1 MSARKKNLAKF
12 INNLVGNVEPET
24 AQSVLDDIFARSKT
38 ITDHARLVDTD
49 CVLCL
54 NPLAEGCEDM
64 DEGGSGEGPP
74 APGLQVVQL
83 PRCEGHYFHRRCV
96 YDLFSNTNFK
106 KCPICSHQY
115 MMSFGNQPPNGR
127 MTWKESPFSL
137 SGYDCP
143 TIVISFDMPSGIL
156 PAYTVADGEG
166 GVVTVPEQRY
176 MGASRVAYLPKNAE
190 GEIMLKYL
198 VRAFRYRWI
207 FRVGTSLTT
216 GQKNCV
222 CWGDI
227 PIKTATSGGFV
238 AHGYPDPTYM
248 SRLIEMCQYKGIFI
262 D

>member
-12 INNLVGNVEPET
+12 INNLLGNVEPET
-24 AQSVLDDIFARSKT
+24 TQSVLSDIFGRSKV
-38 ITDHARLVDTD
+38 ITDQEKLADTD

-54 NPLAEGCEDM
+54 NPLAESSEEAG
-64 DEGGSGEGPP
+64 GGSD
-74 APGLQVVQL
+74 AHGLQALQL

-127 MTWKESPFSL
+127 MTWKESSLRL
-137 SGYDCP
+137 SGYSCP
-143 TIVISFDMPSGIL
+143 TIVINFDMPSGTL
-156 PAYTVADGEG
+156 PAYTVPDGEG
-166 GVVTVPEQRY
+166 GQVVIPEQRY
-176 MGASRVAYLPKNAE
+176 SGASRVAYLPKNSE

-227 PIKTATSGGFV
+227 PIKTSTGGGFV
-238 AHGYPDPTYM
+238 AHGYPDDTYM